1 MRPEKPRLVS
11 STGRTSP
18 LRTIRLDLC
27 FDFFGHHGR
36 HSGWNHLLPGGLHL
50 SDTNCRKLLA
60 HDRFERAG
68 IKQAL
73 GGGLLGEGVRSLP
86 LPLKPAAEV
95 WINPPENRP
104 QVRTLELPRDSK
116 IGPQVSQSH

>member
-18 LRTIRLDLC
+18 LRTIRFDLD
-27 FDFFGHHGR
+27 FDLFGHHER

-50 SDTNCRKLLA
+50 SDTNCRKSLA
-60 HDRFERAG
+60 QNRFERAR

-73 GGGLLGEGVRSLP
+73 GGGPLGEGVRNRDLDGGHGIYYGEHPIVDVSY
-86 LPLKPAAEV
+86 PAAAAY
-95 WINPPENRP
+95 
-104 QVRTLELPRDSK
+104 
-116 IGPQVSQSH
+116 